1 MVHKQPLKLNPR
13 NSFFQKILPSLHTWP
28 QNEKLTI
35 GKSSH
40 QAWRGDRPMS
50 LHHSAKLIPGIQA
63 FDASM
68 DTF

>member
-1 MVHKQPLKLNPR
+1 MAAKMK
-13 NSFFQKILPSLHTWP
+13 
-28 QNEKLTI
+28 KLTM
-35 GKSSH
+35 GKSNH

-68 DTF
+68 DTFLNRILRLKHNKT